1 MKVSL
6 KWLREYV
13 PVSLEPKELAHKLTM
28 AGIEVGDVEEVG
40 EAWEGVCVGRVR
52 EVNKHPNADRLS
64 LCTVDL
70 PEETFEV
77 ICGAPNVAAGQN
89 IAFARVGAELYDGHS
104 GKPVKLKA
112 AKIRGVV
119 SNGMICSEKELGMSE
134 EHEGI
139 LVLPEDAPP
148 GMPLLEY
155 LGDSILELELTPN
168 RPDCLSMLGVAQEV
182 AALTGG
188 KVTSP
193 DVSYEEEERSA
204 GEMAT
209 VEIGDPDLCGR
220 YTASI
225 VSGLKIGP
233 SPAWMQERLK
243 ACGMRPI
250 NNVVDITNYV
260 MMEYG
265 QPLHAFDYD
274 KVKDHRIIVRRARV
288 GEQLMTLDGEDR
300 PLDPEMLVITDPDG
314 PIGLAGVM
322 GGANTEV
329 TKDTKT
335 LLLESANF
343 NNVNIRRTST
353 RLRLRSEASL
363 RFDKGLSP
371 ELPPKGLRR
380 ATQLLSELAD
390 GTVAK
395 GIIDIYPGA
404 REQAPLSITES
415 RIKQVLGVS
424 IEMDK
429 VKGVLESL
437 GFECEES
444 GEGALKVTTPYWRT
458 DISIEDDLLEEL
470 ARISG
475 YDDIPTT
482 PLSGRIPLNEP
493 DEARALRDA
502 VKDILAGCGMQEV
515 VNYSLSDVRGLENA
529 GLGHLA
535 ELNPL
540 KVANPLRV
548 EQEYL
553 RLSLRPGL
561 LANVEHNRK
570 YHHGPL
576 LMFEAG
582 KVYMPK
588 NGELPEEEEVLAGVV
603 TGDPEDPMDGFLRAK
618 GVLETLC
625 WGGWESRPGLSG
637 GEGEGLHPGRVVE
650 VSARGDRLAVLGEVH
665 PQVLEA
671 FDIDGASVHV
681 FEVDL
686 DNLKSHLPASKRYK
700 PVSRYPGALRDLA
713 LIVDAETPS
722 RAVQEVITS
731 FPLVTS
737 VELIRRILGRPG
749 GGGQK
754 VAGIPG
760 SVPIAE
766 QNAKRARGDDGAGAA
781 VGQAGSGD
789 GGGVEGVG
797 GKGVL

>member
-13 PVSLEPKELAHKLTM
+13 PVSLEPKELAHRLTM

-70 PEETFEV
+70 PDETFEV

-89 IAFARVGAELYDGHS
+89 IAFAKVGAELFDGHS

-139 LVLPEDAPP
+139 LVLPEDAPA
-148 GMPLLEY
+148 GMPLFDY

-182 AALTGG
+182 AALTGSE
-188 KVTSP
+188 VASP
-193 DVSYEEEERSA
+193 DVTYEEEERSA

-265 QPLHAFDYD
+265 QPLHAFDFD
-274 KVKDHRIIVRRARV
+274 KVKDHKIIVRRANK
-288 GEQLMTLDGEDR
+288 GERLTTLDGEDR

-314 PIGLAGVM
+314 PVGLAGVM

-329 TKDTKT
+329 SEDSKT

-343 NNVNIRRTST
+343 DNVNIRRTST

-371 ELPPKGLRR
+371 ELPPRGLRR
-380 ATQLLSELAD
+380 ATQLLAELAE
-390 GTVAK
+390 GKVAK
-395 GIIDIYPGA
+395 GIIDVYPGA
-404 REQAPLSITES
+404 REQAPLSITEG
-415 RIKQVLGVS
+415 RIKQVLGIS
-424 IEMDK
+424 MGMDR
-429 VKGVLESL
+429 VRGVLESL

-444 GEGALKVTTPYWRT
+444 GEGALKVSAPYWRT
-458 DISIEDDLLEEL
+458 DIGIEDDLVEEV
-470 ARISG
+470 ARVSG

-482 PLSGRIPLNEP
+482 PLSGQIPPNETDTARI
-493 DEARALRDA
+493 LRDS

-515 VNYSLSDVRGLENA
+515 VNYSLSDVKGLENA

-535 ELNPL
+535 ELNPIR
-540 KVANPLRV
+540 VANPLRV

-570 YHHGPL
+570 FHHGPL

-588 NGELPEEEEVLAGVV
+588 KDALPEEQEVLAGVV
-603 TGDPEDPMDGFLRAK
+603 TGDPEEPMDGFLRTK
-618 GVLETLC
+618 GVLETLL
-625 WGGWESRPGLSG
+625 GRLGVEGRFER

-650 VSARGDRLAVLGEVH
+650 VLVREDRLVVLGEVH
-665 PQVLEA
+665 PQVLES
-671 FDIDGASVHV
+671 FDIDGVSVHL

-686 DNLKSHLPASKRYK
+686 GKLRTHLPAAKKYK

-713 LIVDAETPS
+713 LIVDSETPS
-722 RAVQEVITS
+722 SAVQGVIEG

-737 VELIRRILGRPG
+737 VELFDVYSGDQVEAGKKSLAFRVLYQSPSRTLNEHEVTMVQAQLLDKVGR
-749 GGGQK
+749 
-754 VAGIPG
+754 
-760 SVPIAE
+760 E
-766 QNAKRARGDDGAGAA
+766 TGAA
-781 VGQAGSGD
+781 LRG
-789 GGGVEGVG
+789 
-797 GKGVL
+797 

>member
-52 EVNKHPNADRLS
+52 EANKHPNADRLT

-70 PEETFEV
+70 PDESFEV

-89 IAFARVGAELYDGHS
+89 IAFARVGAQLYDGHS
-104 GKPVKLKA
+104 GKLVKLKA

-139 LVLPEDAPP
+139 LVLPENAPP

-182 AALTGG
+182 AALTGDT
-188 KVTSP
+188 VTAP
-193 DVSYEEEERSA
+193 EVVYAEEEASA
-204 GEMAT
+204 GDMAT
-209 VEIGDPDLCGR
+209 VEIVDPDLCGR

-225 VSGLKIGP
+225 VTGLKIGP
-233 SPAWMQERLK
+233 SPAWMQDRLK

-274 KVKDHRIIVRRARV
+274 KVKDHKIIVRRARA
-288 GEQLMTLDGEDR
+288 GERLMTLDGEDR
-300 PLDPEMLVITDPDG
+300 PLDPEMLLITDPDG

-322 GGANTEV
+322 GGASTEV
-329 TKDTKT
+329 TEDTKT

-380 ATQLLSELAD
+380 ATQLLAEFAG

-395 GIIDIYPGA
+395 GIIDVNPGA
-404 REQAPLSITES
+404 KEKTPIHLTES
-415 RIKQVLGVS
+415 RIRQVLGIS
-424 IEMDK
+424 MEMDK
-429 VKGVLESL
+429 VRDVLESL
-437 GFECEES
+437 GFGCEGS
-444 GEGALKVTTPYWRT
+444 GGKLEVSIPYWRT
-458 DISIEDDLLEEL
+458 DVSIEDDLVEEV

-482 PLSGRIPLNEP
+482 PLSGRIPANVP
-493 DEARALRDA
+493 DEARSLRDR
-502 VKDILAGCGMQEV
+502 VKDVLAGCGMQEV
-515 VNYSLSDVRGLENA
+515 VNYSLSDVKGLESA

-535 ELNPL
+535 QLNPM

-582 KVYMPK
+582 KVYIPK
-588 NGELPEEEEVLAGVV
+588 DGELPEEQELLAGVV
-603 TGDPEDPMDGFLRAK
+603 TGDPEDPTDGFLRAK
-618 GVLETLC
+618 GVLETML
-625 WGGWESRPGLSG
+625 GRLGVEARFER

-671 FDIDGASVHV
+671 FDIEGASVHV
-681 FEVDL
+681 FEVDVGRL
-686 DNLKSHLPASKRYK
+686 QAHLPKATRYK

-713 LIVDAETPS
+713 LIVDTDTPS
-722 RAVQEVITS
+722 RSVQEVITS

-737 VELIRRILGRPG
+737 VELFDVYTGDQVSAGKKSLAFRVLYQSPSRTLSEHEVAMVQAQLLDKLGRETG
-749 GGGQK
+749 A
-754 VAGIPG
+754 VL
-760 SVPIAE
+760 
-766 QNAKRARGDDGAGAA
+766 RG
-781 VGQAGSGD
+781 
-789 GGGVEGVG
+789 
-797 GKGVL
+797 

>member
-28 AGIEVGDVEEVG
+28 AGIEVGEVEEVG

-64 LCTVDL
+64 LCIVDT
-70 PEETFEV
+70 PGETHEV

-89 IAFARVGAELYDGHS
+89 IAFARVGAELFDGHS

-188 KVTSP
+188 RVTAP
-193 DVSYEEEERSA
+193 EVAYAEEERSA

-209 VEIGDPDLCGR
+209 VEIADPGLCGR

-233 SPAWMQERLK
+233 SPVWMQERLK

-250 NNVVDITNYV
+250 NNVVDVTNYV

-274 KVKDHRIIVRRARV
+274 KVKDHRIIVRRARA
-288 GEQLMTLDGEDR
+288 GERLLTLDGEDR

-314 PIGLAGVM
+314 PVGLAGVM

-329 TKDTKT
+329 TEDTKI

-343 NNVNIRRTST
+343 NNVNIRRIST

-380 ATQLLSELAD
+380 ASQLLAELAG

-395 GIIDIYPGA
+395 GIIDVYPGA
-404 REQAPLSITES
+404 REKVPVHLTEA
-415 RIKQVLGVS
+415 RIEQVLGIS
-424 IEMDK
+424 IGMDK
-429 VKGVLESL
+429 VRGVLESL
-437 GFECEES
+437 AFECEES
-444 GEGALKVTTPYWRT
+444 EENGLKVWAPYWRT
-458 DISIEDDLLEEL
+458 DIGIEDDLVEEV

-482 PLSGRIPLNEP
+482 PLSGRIPPNVP
-493 DEARALRDA
+493 DDARALRDA

-515 VNYSLSDVRGLENA
+515 VNYSLSDVKGLENA

-553 RLSLRPGL
+553 RLSLRPVL
-561 LANVEHNRK
+561 LANVEHNKK

-582 KVYMPK
+582 KVYIPK
-588 NGELPEEEEVLAGVV
+588 NGELPDEQEVLAGVV

-618 GVLETLC
+618 GVLEMML
-625 WGGWESRPGLSG
+625 GRLGVDGQFER
-637 GEGEGLHPGRVVE
+637 GEGEGLHPGRVVQ
-650 VSARGDRLAVLGEVH
+650 VSARGERLAVMGEVH
-665 PQVLEA
+665 PKVVEA
-671 FDIDGASVHV
+671 FDIEGASVHV

-686 DNLKSHLPASKRYK
+686 AKLRAHLPAAKRYR

-713 LIVDAETPS
+713 LIVDTDTPS
-722 RAVQEVITS
+722 RAVQEVIES

-737 VELIRRILGRPG
+737 VDLFDVYTGDQVSEGKKSLAFRVLYQSPSRTLGEHEVNMVQAQLLEKLGRETG
-749 GGGQK
+749 A
-754 VAGIPG
+754 VL
-760 SVPIAE
+760 
-766 QNAKRARGDDGAGAA
+766 RG
-781 VGQAGSGD
+781 
-789 GGGVEGVG
+789 
-797 GKGVL
+797 

>member
-13 PVSLEPKELAHKLTM
+13 PVSLEPKELAHRLTM

-70 PEETFEV
+70 PDETFEV

-89 IAFARVGAELYDGHS
+89 IAFAKVGAQLHDGHS

-182 AALTGG
+182 AALTSER
-188 KVTSP
+188 VTAP
-193 DVSYEEEERSA
+193 DVAYEEEERSA
-204 GEMAT
+204 EEMAT
-209 VEIGDPDLCGR
+209 VEITDPDLCGR

-225 VSGLKIGP
+225 VSDLKIGP

-274 KVKDHRIIVRRARV
+274 KVKGHRIIVRRARA
-288 GEQLMTLDGEDR
+288 GERLMTLDGDDR
-300 PLDPEMLVITDPDG
+300 PLDPEMLLITDPNG

-329 TKDTKT
+329 TEDTRT

-371 ELPPKGLRR
+371 ELPPRGLRR
-380 ATQLLSELAD
+380 ATQLLAEFAG

-395 GIIDIYPGA
+395 GIIDVYPGA
-404 REQAPLSITES
+404 REKTPILLTES
-415 RIKQVLGVS
+415 RIKQVLGIS
-424 IEMDK
+424 IGMDK
-429 VKGVLESL
+429 VRVVLESL

-444 GEGALKVTTPYWRT
+444 GEELRVSVPYWRT
-458 DISIEDDLLEEL
+458 DIGIEDDLVEEV

-482 PLSGRIPLNEP
+482 PLSGRIPANVP
-493 DEARALRDA
+493 DDARSLRDR
-502 VKDILAGCGMQEV
+502 VKDVLAGCGMQEV
-515 VNYSLSDVRGLENA
+515 VNYSLSDVKGLENA
-529 GLGHLA
+529 GLGNMA
-535 ELNPL
+535 QLNPM

-582 KVYMPK
+582 KVYIPRH
-588 NGELPEEEEVLAGVV
+588 GELPEEQELLAGVA
-603 TGDPEDPMDGFLRAK
+603 TGDPEDPTDGFLRAK
-618 GVLETLC
+618 GVLETML
-625 WGGWESRPGLSG
+625 GRLGVEARFER

-650 VSARGDRLAVLGEVH
+650 VSARSDKLALLGEVH

-671 FDIDGASVHV
+671 FDIEGTSVHV

-686 DNLKSHLPASKRYK
+686 GKLRNHLPTATRYK

-713 LIVDAETPS
+713 LIVDTDTPS

-737 VELIRRILGRPG
+737 VELFDVYTGDQVSVGKKSLAFRVLYQSPSRTLSEHEVTMVQAQLLDKLGRETG
-749 GGGQK
+749 A
-754 VAGIPG
+754 VL
-760 SVPIAE
+760 
-766 QNAKRARGDDGAGAA
+766 RG
-781 VGQAGSGD
+781 
-789 GGGVEGVG
+789 
-797 GKGVL
+797 

>member
-1 MKVSL
+1 M
-6 KWLREYV
+6 
-13 PVSLEPKELAHKLTM
+13 SLEPKELAHKLTM

-52 EVNKHPNADRLS
+52 EVNKHPNADRLT

-70 PEETFEV
+70 PDETFEV

-89 IAFARVGAELYDGHS
+89 IAFARVGAELFDGHS

-139 LVLPEDAPP
+139 LVLPEDAPA

-155 LGDSILELELTPN
+155 LGDRILELELTPN

-182 AALTGG
+182 AALTGESVSAP
-188 KVTSP
+188 KV
-193 DVSYEEEERSA
+193 VYAEEERSA

-225 VSGLKIGP
+225 VSDLQIGP
-233 SPAWMQERLK
+233 SPEWMQERLK

-274 KVKDHRIIVRRARV
+274 KVKDHKIIVRRAKK
-288 GEQLMTLDGEDR
+288 GERLTTLDGEDR
-300 PLDPEMLVITDPDG
+300 PLDHEMLVITDPDG

-329 TKDTKT
+329 TEDTKI

-343 NNVNIRRTST
+343 DNVNIRRTST

-371 ELPPKGLRR
+371 ELPPKGLLR
-380 ATQLLSELAD
+380 ATQFLAELA
-390 GTVAK
+390 GGKVAK
-395 GIIDIYPGA
+395 GIIDVYPGVK
-404 REQAPLSITES
+404 EGSPLCITES
-415 RIKQVLGVS
+415 RIKQVLGIS
-424 IEMDK
+424 MGMDK
-429 VKGVLESL
+429 VQGVLESL

-444 GEGALKVTTPYWRT
+444 GEGQLRVKAPYWRT
-458 DISIEDDLLEEL
+458 DIGIEDDLVEEV

-493 DEARALRDA
+493 DEARALRDM

-529 GLGHLA
+529 GLEHLA
-535 ELNPL
+535 ELNPIR
-540 KVANPLRV
+540 VANPLRV

-561 LANVEHNRK
+561 FANVEHNRK

-588 NGELPEEEEVLAGVV
+588 SGDLPEEQEILAGVV

-618 GVLETLC
+618 GVMEMMLGRLGVEARF
-625 WGGWESRPGLSG
+625 ER

-671 FDIDGASVHV
+671 FDIEGASVHV

-686 DNLKSHLPASKRYK
+686 AKLRAHLPTAKRYQ

-713 LIVDAETPS
+713 LIVDSDTPS
-722 RAVQEVITS
+722 TAVQEVIEG

-737 VELIRRILGRPG
+737 VELFD
-749 GGGQK
+749 
-754 VAGIPG
+754 VY
-760 SVPIAE
+760 
-766 QNAKRARGDDGAGAA
+766 
-781 VGQAGSGD
+781 SGD
-789 GGGVEGVG
+789 RVDKGKKSLAFRVLYQSPSRTLSEHEVTMVQAQLLDKVG
-797 GKGVL
+797 RETGAVLRG

>member
-6 KWLREYV
+6 KWLRDYV

-40 EAWEGVCVGRVR
+40 QPWEGVCVGTVR
-52 EVNKHPNADRLS
+52 KVNKHPNADRLS

-70 PEETFEV
+70 PDETFEV

-89 IAFARVGAELYDGHS
+89 IAFARVGAELFDGHS
-104 GKPVKLKA
+104 GKPIKLKA

-188 KVTSP
+188 AVTAP
-193 DVSYEEEERSA
+193 KIAYVEEESSA
-204 GEMAT
+204 ADMAA
-209 VEIGDPDLCGR
+209 VEIADPDLCSR

-225 VSGLKIGP
+225 ISGLKIGP

-250 NNVVDITNYV
+250 NNVVDVTNYV

-274 KVKDHRIIVRRARV
+274 KVKDHRIIVRRARA
-288 GEQLMTLDGEDR
+288 GERLMTLDGEDR
-300 PLDPEMLVITDPDG
+300 PLDPEMLVIADPDG

-329 TKDTKT
+329 TENTTT

-353 RLRLRSEASL
+353 RLKLRSEASI

-371 ELPPKGLRR
+371 ELPPRGLRR
-380 ATQLLSELAD
+380 ATQLLAAIA
-390 GTVAK
+390 GGAVAR
-395 GIIDIYPGA
+395 GIIDVYPGA
-404 REQAPLSITES
+404 REQAPLGITES
-415 RIKQVLGVS
+415 RIKQVLG
-424 IEMDK
+424 IAMGMDK
-429 VKGVLESL
+429 VRGVLESL
-437 GFECEES
+437 GFQCEES
-444 GEGALKVTTPYWRT
+444 GQGALNVAAPYWRT
-458 DISIEDDLLEEL
+458 DISIEDDLVEEV

-493 DEARALRDA
+493 DEARTLRDT

-515 VNYSLSDVRGLENA
+515 VNYSLSDVKGLENA
-529 GLGHLA
+529 GLCRLA
-535 ELNPL
+535 ELIPL
-540 KVANPLRV
+540 RVANPLRV

-561 LANVEHNRK
+561 LSNVERNRK

-582 KVYMPK
+582 KVYIPRD
-588 NGELPEEEEVLAGVV
+588 GALPDEQEILAGVV
-603 TGDPEDPMDGFLRAK
+603 TGDPDDPMDGFLRAK
-618 GVLETLC
+618 GVLETMLARL
-625 WGGWESRPGLSG
+625 GVETRFER
-637 GEGEGLHPGRVVE
+637 GEGEGLHPGRVVD
-650 VSARGDRLAVLGEVH
+650 VLARGNRLATLGEVH

-671 FDIDGASVHV
+671 FDIEGASVHL

-686 DNLKSHLPASKRYK
+686 GKLRAHIPSSKRYK

-722 RAVQEVITS
+722 RAVQEVIAS

-737 VELIRRILGRPG
+737 VDLFDVYTGDQVESGKKSLAFRVLYQSPSRTLSEHELTMVQAQLLDKLGR
-749 GGGQK
+749 
-754 VAGIPG
+754 
-760 SVPIAE
+760 E
-766 QNAKRARGDDGAGAA
+766 TGAA
-781 VGQAGSGD
+781 LRG
-789 GGGVEGVG
+789 
-797 GKGVL
+797 

>member
-70 PEETFEV
+70 PDETFEV

-89 IAFARVGAELYDGHS
+89 IAFAKVGAELFDGHS

-139 LVLPEDAPP
+139 LVLPEDAPA
-148 GMPLLEY
+148 GMPLFDY

-168 RPDCLSMLGVAQEV
+168 RSDCLSMLGVAQEV
-182 AALTGG
+182 AALTGSE
-188 KVTSP
+188 VASP
-193 DVSYEEEERSA
+193 DVTYEEEERSA

-209 VEIGDPDLCGR
+209 VEIADPDLCGR

-225 VSGLKIGP
+225 VSDLKIGP

-274 KVKDHRIIVRRARV
+274 KVKDHKIIVRRANK
-288 GEQLMTLDGEDR
+288 GERLTTLDGEDR
-300 PLDPEMLVITDPDG
+300 PLDPEMLVITDPNG

-329 TKDTKT
+329 TESTKT

-343 NNVNIRRTST
+343 DNVNIRRTST

-371 ELPPKGLRR
+371 ELPPRGLRR
-380 ATQLLSELAD
+380 ATQLLAELAE
-390 GTVAK
+390 GKVAK
-395 GIIDIYPGA
+395 GIIDVYPGA
-404 REQAPLSITES
+404 REQAPLHLTEG
-415 RIKQVLGVS
+415 RIQQVLGIS
-424 IEMDK
+424 IPMDK
-429 VKGVLESL
+429 VRGVLESL

-444 GEGALKVTTPYWRT
+444 GEGELKVSAPYWRT
-458 DISIEDDLLEEL
+458 DIGIEDDLVEEV

-482 PLSGRIPLNEP
+482 PLSGQIPPNETDTARI
-493 DEARALRDA
+493 LRDA

-515 VNYSLSDVRGLENA
+515 VNYSLSDVKGLENA

-535 ELNPL
+535 ELNPIR
-540 KVANPLRV
+540 VSNPLRV

-588 NGELPEEEEVLAGVV
+588 KDALPEEQEVLAGVV
-603 TGDPEDPMDGFLRAK
+603 TGDPEDPMDGFLRTK
-618 GVLETLC
+618 GVLETML
-625 WGGWESRPGLSG
+625 GRLGVEAGFER
-637 GEGEGLHPGRVVE
+637 GEAEGLHPGRVVE
-650 VSARGDRLAVLGEVH
+650 VLVREDRLVVLGEVH
-665 PQVLEA
+665 PQVLES
-671 FDIDGASVHV
+671 FDIDGASVHL

-686 DNLKSHLPASKRYK
+686 GKLRTHLPAAKRYK

-713 LIVDAETPS
+713 LIVDSETPS
-722 RAVQEVITS
+722 SAVQGVIEG

-737 VELIRRILGRPG
+737 AELFD
-749 GGGQK
+749 
-754 VAGIPG
+754 VY
-760 SVPIAE
+760 
-766 QNAKRARGDDGAGAA
+766 
-781 VGQAGSGD
+781 SGD
-789 GGGVEGVG
+789 QVEVG
-797 GKGVL
+797 KKSLAFRVLYQSPSRTLSEHEVTMVQAQLLDKVGRETGAVLRG

>member
-6 KWLREYV
+6 KWLRDYV
-13 PVSLEPKELAHKLTM
+13 PVSLEPKELAHRLTM

-40 EAWEGVCVGRVR
+40 EPWEGVCVGRVR
-52 EVNKHPNADRLS
+52 EVNKHPNADRLR

-70 PEETFEV
+70 PHETFEV
-77 ICGAPNVAAGQN
+77 ICGAPNVATGQN
-89 IAFARVGAELYDGHS
+89 IAFARVGAELFDGHS

-119 SNGMICSEKELGMSE
+119 SNGMICSEKELGLSD

-148 GMPLLEY
+148 GMPLFDY

-188 KVTSP
+188 RVTAP
-193 DVSYEEEERSA
+193 DVTYDEGERSA

-209 VEIGDPDLCGR
+209 VQIADPDLCSR
-220 YTASI
+220 YTAGI
-225 VSGLKIGP
+225 VTDVKVGP

-265 QPLHAFDYD
+265 QPLHSFDYD
-274 KVKDHRIIVRRARV
+274 KIKDHRIIVRRALP
-288 GEQLMTLDGEDR
+288 GERLVTLDGEDR
-300 PLDPEMLVITDPDG
+300 PLDPEMLVITAPDG

-329 TKDTKT
+329 TQDTKT

-371 ELPPKGLRR
+371 ELPPRGLRR
-380 ATQLLSELAD
+380 ATQLLAELA
-390 GTVAK
+390 GGAVAK
-395 GIIDIYPGA
+395 GIIDVYPGA
-404 REQAPLSITES
+404 KDKPSLSITES
-415 RIKQVLGVS
+415 RIKQVLGIS
-424 IEMDK
+424 MGMDK
-429 VKGVLESL
+429 VRGVLESL

-444 GEGALKVTTPYWRT
+444 GESTLNVAAPYWRT
-458 DISIEDDLLEEL
+458 DISIEEDLVEEV

-493 DEARALRDA
+493 DEARSLRDA

-515 VNYSLSDVRGLENA
+515 VNYSLSDVKGLENA
-529 GLGHLA
+529 GLAHLA
-535 ELNPL
+535 ALNPL
-540 KVANPLRV
+540 RIANPLRV

-582 KVYMPK
+582 KVYIPRD
-588 NGELPEEEEVLAGVV
+588 GDLPDEQEVLAAVV
-603 TGDPEDPMDGFLRAK
+603 TGDPDDPMDGFLRAK
-618 GVLETLC
+618 GIMELMLGRLGVEARF
-625 WGGWESRPGLSG
+625 ERD
-637 GEGEGLHPGRVVE
+637 EGEGLHPGRVVE
-650 VSARGDRLAVLGEVH
+650 MSAKGDRLATLGEVH

-671 FDIDGASVHV
+671 FDIEGASVHV

-686 DNLKSHLPASKRYK
+686 ARLRANLPTAKRYE

-713 LIVDAETPS
+713 LIVDADTPS
-722 RAVQEVITS
+722 RAVQEVIAS

-737 VELIRRILGRPG
+737 VELFDVYTGDQVDAGKKSLAFRVLYQSPNRTLSEHEVTMV
-749 GGGQK
+749 QAQLLDK
-754 VAGIPG
+754 VSRETGA
-760 SVPIAE
+760 VL
-766 QNAKRARGDDGAGAA
+766 RG
-781 VGQAGSGD
+781 
-789 GGGVEGVG
+789 
-797 GKGVL
+797 

>member
-1 MKVSL
+1 M
-6 KWLREYV
+6 
-13 PVSLEPKELAHKLTM
+13 SLEPKELAHKLTM

-52 EVNKHPNADRLS
+52 EVNKHPNADRLT

-70 PEETFEV
+70 PDETFEV

-89 IAFARVGAELYDGHS
+89 IAFARVGAQLFDGHS

-148 GMPLLEY
+148 GMSLFDY

-188 KVTSP
+188 RVTAPKV
-193 DVSYEEEERSA
+193 VYEEEVRA
-204 GEMAT
+204 AKGIAT
-209 VEIGDPDLCGR
+209 VEIADPDLCGR

-225 VSGLKIGP
+225 VSGLEIGP
-233 SPAWMQERLK
+233 SPTWMQKRLK

-260 MMEYG
+260 MVEYG

-274 KVKDHRIIVRRARV
+274 KVKDHKIIVRRARA
-288 GEQLMTLDGEDR
+288 GERLTTLDGEDR
-300 PLDPEMLVITDPDG
+300 PLDPEMLLITDPNG

-329 TKDTKT
+329 TEDTKT

-353 RLRLRSEASL
+353 RLKLRSEASL

-380 ATQLLSELAD
+380 ATQLLAELAN

-395 GIIDIYPGA
+395 GIIDVYPGA

-424 IEMDK
+424 IGMEK
-429 VKGVLESL
+429 VRETLESL
-437 GFECEES
+437 GFACEES
-444 GEGALKVTTPYWRT
+444 GKVAMKVTTPYWRS
-458 DISIEDDLLEEL
+458 DISIEDDLVEEV

-482 PLSGRIPLNEP
+482 PLSGRIPPNEP
-493 DEARALRDA
+493 DDARSLRER

-515 VNYSLSDVRGLENA
+515 VNYSLSDVKGLENA
-529 GLGHLA
+529 GLAYLA
-535 ELNPL
+535 GLNPIR
-540 KVANPLRV
+540 VANPLRV

-582 KVYMPK
+582 KVYVPK
-588 NGELPEEEEVLAGVV
+588 NGDLPEEREVLAGVI
-603 TGDPEDPMDGFLRAK
+603 TGVPDDPMDGFLRAK
-618 GVLETLC
+618 GVLEVML
-625 WGGWESRPGLSG
+625 GRLGVEVQFER

-650 VSARGDRLAVLGEVH
+650 VSARRDSLAILGEVH

-671 FDIDGASVHV
+671 FDIEGVSVHV

-686 DNLKSHLPASKRYK
+686 GTLRMHLPSAKRYK

-713 LIVDAETPS
+713 LIVDADTPS

-737 VELIRRILGRPG
+737 VELFDVYTGDQVAEGKKSLAFRVLYQSPSRTLSEHEVTMVQAQLLDKLGR
-749 GGGQK
+749 
-754 VAGIPG
+754 
-760 SVPIAE
+760 E
-766 QNAKRARGDDGAGAA
+766 TGAA
-781 VGQAGSGD
+781 LRG
-789 GGGVEGVG
+789 
-797 GKGVL
+797 

>member
-6 KWLREYV
+6 KWLRDYV

-52 EVNKHPNADRLS
+52 EVNKHPNADRLT

-70 PEETFEV
+70 PNETFEV

-89 IAFARVGAELYDGHS
+89 IAFARVGAELVDGHS

-139 LVLPEDAPP
+139 LVLPEDAPA

-188 KVTSP
+188 RVTAP
-193 DVSYEEEERSA
+193 EVTYDEEKMTA
-204 GEMAT
+204 GEMAK
-209 VEIGDPDLCGR
+209 VEISDPDLCSR

-274 KVKDHRIIVRRARV
+274 KVKDHRIIVRWARA
-288 GEQLMTLDGEDR
+288 GERLTTLDGEDR
-300 PLDPEMLVITDPDG
+300 PLDPEMLLITDPDG

-329 TKDTKT
+329 TEDTKT

-380 ATQLLSELAD
+380 ATQLLAELA
-390 GTVAK
+390 GGSVAK
-395 GIIDIYPGA
+395 GIIDVYPGA
-404 REQAPLSITES
+404 RERATLHLTEG
-415 RIKQVLGVS
+415 RIQQVLGIS
-424 IEMDK
+424 ITMDK
-429 VKGVLESL
+429 VRGVLESL

-444 GEGALKVTTPYWRT
+444 GAGELKVSAPYWRT
-458 DISIEDDLLEEL
+458 DISIEDDLVEEV

-482 PLSGRIPLNEP
+482 PLSGRIPPNEP
-493 DEARALRDA
+493 DEARGLRER

-515 VNYSLSDVRGLENA
+515 VNYSLSDLKGLEQA
-529 GLGHLA
+529 RLSHLTGVDS
-535 ELNPL
+535 L

-588 NGELPEEEEVLAGVV
+588 NGALPEEQEVLAGVV

-618 GVLETLC
+618 GMLETML
-625 WGGWESRPGLSG
+625 GRLGVESRFER
-637 GEGEGLHPGRVVE
+637 GESEGLHPGRIVE
-650 VSARGDRLAVLGEVH
+650 VSTRGDRLAVLGEVH

-686 DNLKSHLPASKRYK
+686 GKLRAHLPSSKRYR

-722 RAVQEVITS
+722 RAVQEVIEG

-737 VELIRRILGRPG
+737 VELFDVYSGDQVGAEKKSLGFRVLYQSPSRTLSEHEVTMVQAQLLDKLGRETG
-749 GGGQK
+749 A
-754 VAGIPG
+754 VL
-760 SVPIAE
+760 
-766 QNAKRARGDDGAGAA
+766 RG
-781 VGQAGSGD
+781 
-789 GGGVEGVG
+789 
-797 GKGVL
+797 

>member
-6 KWLREYV
+6 KWLQEYV
-13 PVSLEPKELAHKLTM
+13 PVSLEPKELSHKLTM
-28 AGIEVGDVEEVG
+28 AGIEVGEVEEVG

-70 PEETFEV
+70 PGEIHEV

-188 KVTSP
+188 RVTAP
-193 DVSYEEEERSA
+193 EVAYAEEERSA

-209 VEIGDPDLCGR
+209 VEIADPDLCGR

-225 VSGLKIGP
+225 VSELKIGP
-233 SPAWMQERLK
+233 SPVWMQERLK

-274 KVKDHRIIVRRARV
+274 KVKDHRIIVRRARS
-288 GEQLMTLDGEDR
+288 GERLLTLDGEDR
-300 PLDPEMLVITDPDG
+300 PLDSEMLVITDPDG

-329 TKDTKT
+329 TEDTKT

-380 ATQLLSELAD
+380 ATQLLAELAG

-395 GIIDIYPGA
+395 DIIDVYPGA
-404 REQAPLSITES
+404 REKAPVHLTEA
-415 RIKQVLGVS
+415 RIEQVLGIS
-424 IEMDK
+424 IEMEK
-429 VKGVLESL
+429 MRGVLESL
-437 GFECEES
+437 AFECEES
-444 GEGALKVTTPYWRT
+444 GENGLKVSAPYWRT
-458 DISIEDDLLEEL
+458 DIGIEDDLVEEV

-482 PLSGRIPLNEP
+482 PLSGRIPPNAP
-493 DEARALRDA
+493 DDARALRDA

-515 VNYSLSDVRGLENA
+515 VNYSLSDVKGLEDA

-535 ELNPL
+535 ELNSL

-553 RLSLRPGL
+553 RMSLRPGL
-561 LANVEHNRK
+561 LANVEHNKK

-582 KVYMPK
+582 KVYIPK
-588 NGELPEEEEVLAGVV
+588 NGELPDEQEVLAGVV

-618 GVLETLC
+618 GVLEMML
-625 WGGWESRPGLSG
+625 GRLGVDGQFER
-637 GEGEGLHPGRVVE
+637 GEGEGLHPGRVVQ
-650 VSARGDRLAVLGEVH
+650 VSARGERLAIMGEVH
-665 PQVLEA
+665 PEVVEA
-671 FDIDGASVHV
+671 FDIEGASVHV

-686 DNLKSHLPASKRYK
+686 AKLRAHLPAAKRYR

-713 LIVDAETPS
+713 LIVDTDTPS
-722 RAVQEVITS
+722 RAVQEVIEG

-737 VELIRRILGRPG
+737 VDLFDVYTGDQVSEGKKSLAFRVLYQSPSRTLGEHEVNMVQAQLLEKLGRETG
-749 GGGQK
+749 A
-754 VAGIPG
+754 VL
-760 SVPIAE
+760 
-766 QNAKRARGDDGAGAA
+766 RG
-781 VGQAGSGD
+781 
-789 GGGVEGVG
+789 
-797 GKGVL
+797 

>member
-1 MKVSL
+1 M
-6 KWLREYV
+6 
-13 PVSLEPKELAHKLTM
+13 SLEPKELAHKLTM

-70 PEETFEV
+70 PDETFEV

-168 RPDCLSMLGVAQEV
+168 RPDCLSMIGVAQEV

-188 KVTSP
+188 QVTP
-193 DVSYEEEERSA
+193 PNVSYEEEEKSA

-209 VEIGDPDLCGR
+209 VEIADPDLCGR

-274 KVKDHRIIVRRARV
+274 KVKDHRIIVRRAGA
-288 GEQLMTLDGEDR
+288 GERLMTLDGEDR
-300 PLDPEMLVITDPDG
+300 PLDAVMLVITDPDG

-329 TKDTKT
+329 TEDTKT

-343 NNVNIRRTST
+343 DNVNIRRTST

-380 ATQLLSELAD
+380 ATQLLAELAE

-395 GIIDIYPGA
+395 GIIDVYPGA

-415 RIKQVLGVS
+415 RIKQVLGIS
-424 IEMDK
+424 IGMDK
-429 VKGVLESL
+429 VRGVLESL

-444 GEGALKVTTPYWRT
+444 GEGKLQVKAPYWRT
-458 DISIEDDLLEEL
+458 DIGIEDDLVEEV

-493 DEARALRDA
+493 DEARDLREK

-515 VNYSLSDVRGLENA
+515 VNYSLSDVKGLENA
-529 GLGHLA
+529 GLGRLA
-535 ELNPL
+535 ELNPMR
-540 KVANPLRV
+540 VANPLRV

-588 NGELPEEEEVLAGVV
+588 NGELPEEQEVLGGVV

-618 GVLETLC
+618 GVMEMMLGRLGVEARF
-625 WGGWESRPGLSG
+625 ER
-637 GEGEGLHPGRVVE
+637 GEGEGFHPGRVVE
-650 VSARGDRLAVLGEVH
+650 VSARRDRLAVLGEVH

-671 FDIDGASVHV
+671 FDIEGASVHV

-686 DNLKSHLPASKRYK
+686 EKLRTHLPSSKRYK

-722 RAVQEVITS
+722 TAVQEVIEG

-737 VELIRRILGRPG
+737 VDLFD
-749 GGGQK
+749 
-754 VAGIPG
+754 VY
-760 SVPIAE
+760 
-766 QNAKRARGDDGAGAA
+766 
-781 VGQAGSGD
+781 SGD
-789 GGGVEGVG
+789 RVEEGKKSLAFRVLYQSPSRTLSEHEVTMVQAQLLDKVG
-797 GKGVL
+797 RETGAVLRG

>member
-28 AGIEVGDVEEVG
+28 AGIEVGEVEEVG

-64 LCTVDL
+64 LCIVDT
-70 PEETFEV
+70 PGETHEV

-188 KVTSP
+188 RVTAP
-193 DVSYEEEERSA
+193 EVAYAEEERSA

-209 VEIGDPDLCGR
+209 VEIADPDLCGR

-225 VSGLKIGP
+225 VSGLKIRP

-265 QPLHAFDYD
+265 QPLHAFDLD
-274 KVKDHRIIVRRARV
+274 KVSDHRIIVRRARA
-288 GEQLMTLDGEDR
+288 GERLLTLDGEDR

-329 TKDTKT
+329 TEDTNT

-380 ATQLLSELAD
+380 ATQLLAELAE

-395 GIIDIYPGA
+395 GIIDVYPGA
-404 REQAPLSITES
+404 QEKAPVHLTEA
-415 RIKQVLGVS
+415 RIEQVLGIS
-424 IEMDK
+424 IEMEK
-429 VKGVLESL
+429 VRGVLESL

-444 GEGALKVTTPYWRT
+444 GENGLKVWAPYWRT
-458 DISIEDDLLEEL
+458 DIGIEDDLVEEV

-482 PLSGRIPLNEP
+482 PLSGRIPPNVP
-493 DEARALRDA
+493 DDARALRDA

-515 VNYSLSDVRGLENA
+515 VNYSLSDVKGLEDA

-535 ELNPL
+535 GLNPL

-561 LANVEHNRK
+561 LANVEHNKK

-582 KVYMPK
+582 KVYIPRD
-588 NGELPEEEEVLAGVV
+588 GGLPDEQEVLAGVV

-618 GVLETLC
+618 GVLEMML
-625 WGGWESRPGLSG
+625 GRLGVDGQFER
-637 GEGEGLHPGRVVE
+637 GEGEGLHPGRVVQ
-650 VSARGDRLAVLGEVH
+650 VSARGDRLAIMGEVH
-665 PQVLEA
+665 PEVVEA

-681 FEVDL
+681 FEVDMAKL
-686 DNLKSHLPASKRYK
+686 RAHLPAAKRYR

-713 LIVDAETPS
+713 LIVDTNTPS
-722 RAVQEVITS
+722 RAVQEVIES

-737 VELIRRILGRPG
+737 VDLFDVYTGDQVSEGKKSLAFRVLYQSPSRTLSEHEVTMVQAQLLDKVGRETG
-749 GGGQK
+749 A
-754 VAGIPG
+754 VL
-760 SVPIAE
+760 
-766 QNAKRARGDDGAGAA
+766 RG
-781 VGQAGSGD
+781 
-789 GGGVEGVG
+789 
-797 GKGVL
+797 

>member
-1 MKVSL
+1 M
-6 KWLREYV
+6 
-13 PVSLEPKELAHKLTM
+13 SLEPKELAHKLTM
-28 AGIEVGDVEEVG
+28 AGIEVGEVEEVG

-64 LCTVDL
+64 LCIVDT
-70 PEETFEV
+70 PGETHEV

-89 IAFARVGAELYDGHS
+89 IAFARVGAELFDGHS

-188 KVTSP
+188 RVTAP
-193 DVSYEEEERSA
+193 EVAYAEEERSA
-204 GEMAT
+204 GEMST
-209 VEIGDPDLCGR
+209 VEIADPDLCGR
-220 YTASI
+220 YTATI

-274 KVKDHRIIVRRARV
+274 KVKDHRIIVRRARA
-288 GEQLMTLDGEDR
+288 GERLLTLDGEDR

-329 TKDTKT
+329 TEDTKT

-380 ATQLLSELAD
+380 ATQLLAELAG

-395 GIIDIYPGA
+395 DIIDVYPGVGKKVPVHLTEA
-404 REQAPLSITES
+404 RIE
-415 RIKQVLGVS
+415 QVLGIS
-424 IEMDK
+424 IEMEK
-429 VKGVLESL
+429 VREVLESL
-437 GFECEES
+437 AFECEES
-444 GEGALKVTTPYWRT
+444 GENGLKVSAPYWRT
-458 DISIEDDLLEEL
+458 DIGIEDDLVEEV

-482 PLSGRIPLNEP
+482 PLAGRIPPNVP
-493 DEARALRDA
+493 DDARALRDA

-515 VNYSLSDVRGLENA
+515 VNYSLSDVKGLENA

-548 EQEYL
+548 EQESL

-561 LANVEHNRK
+561 LANVEHNKK

-582 KVYMPK
+582 KVYIPK
-588 NGELPEEEEVLAGVV
+588 NGELPDEQEVLAGVV

-618 GVLETLC
+618 GVLEMML
-625 WGGWESRPGLSG
+625 GRLGVDGQFER
-637 GEGEGLHPGRVVE
+637 GEGEGLHPGRVVQ
-650 VSARGDRLAVLGEVH
+650 VSARGERLAIMGEVH
-665 PQVLEA
+665 PEVVEA

-681 FEVDL
+681 FEVDMATL
-686 DNLKSHLPASKRYK
+686 RAHLPAAKRYR

-713 LIVDAETPS
+713 LIVDTDTPS
-722 RAVQEVITS
+722 RAVQEVIES

-737 VELIRRILGRPG
+737 VDLFDVYTGDQVSDGKKSLAFRVLYQSPSRTLGEHEVNMVQAQLLEKL
-749 GGGQK
+749 GQETGA
-754 VAGIPG
+754 VL
-760 SVPIAE
+760 
-766 QNAKRARGDDGAGAA
+766 RG
-781 VGQAGSGD
+781 
-789 GGGVEGVG
+789 
-797 GKGVL
+797 

>member
-6 KWLREYV
+6 KWLQEYV
-13 PVSLEPKELAHKLTM
+13 PVSLEPEELAHKLTM

-40 EAWEGVCVGRVR
+40 EDWEGVCVGRVR
-52 EVNKHPNADRLS
+52 EVNKHPNADRLT

-70 PEETFEV
+70 PDETFEV

-148 GMPLLEY
+148 GMPLLAY

-182 AALTGG
+182 AALTGEQ
-188 KVTSP
+188 VTPP
-193 DVSYEEEERSA
+193 DVSYVEGERAA
-204 GEMAT
+204 GDMAT
-209 VEIGDPDLCGR
+209 VEIGDPDLCSR

-233 SPAWMQERLK
+233 SPEWMQERLK

-274 KVKDHRIIVRRARV
+274 KVKDHRIIVRRARA
-288 GEQLMTLDGEDR
+288 GERLTTLDSEDR

-329 TKDTKT
+329 TEDTKT

-343 NNVNIRRTST
+343 NNVNIRHTST

-380 ATQLLSELAD
+380 ATQLLAELAG

-395 GIIDIYPGA
+395 SIIDVYPGTCS
-404 REQAPLSITES
+404 QTPLRITGS
-415 RIKQVLGVS
+415 RIKQVLGIS
-424 IEMDK
+424 MGMDK
-429 VKGVLESL
+429 VRGVLESL
-437 GFECEES
+437 GFECEGS
-444 GEGALKVTTPYWRT
+444 GEGALKVSAPYWRT
-458 DISIEDDLLEEL
+458 DISIEDDLVEEV

-493 DEARALRDA
+493 DEARELRER

-515 VNYSLSDVRGLENA
+515 VNYSLSDLKALEQA
-529 GLGHLA
+529 GLAHLA
-535 ELNPL
+535 EVDPL
-540 KVANPLRV
+540 KVTNPLRV

-561 LANVEHNRK
+561 LANVGHNRK

-576 LMFEAG
+576 LMFETG
-582 KVYMPK
+582 KVYVPR
-588 NGELPEEEEVLAGVV
+588 NGDLPEEEEVLASVI

-618 GVLETLC
+618 GALEMLL
-625 WGGWESRPGLSG
+625 GRLGVEARFER

-650 VSARGDRLAVLGEVH
+650 VLARDDRLAVLGEVH
-665 PQVLEA
+665 PRVLEA
-671 FDIDGASVHV
+671 FDIEGASVHV
-681 FEVDL
+681 LEVDMAKL
-686 DNLKSHLPASKRYK
+686 RSHLPSSKRYK

-713 LIVDAETPS
+713 LIVDADTPS
-722 RAVQEVITS
+722 TAVQEVIER

-737 VELIRRILGRPG
+737 VELFDVYSGDQVGVGKKSLAFRVLYQSPSRTLSEHEVAMVQTQLLDKLGRETG
-749 GGGQK
+749 A
-754 VAGIPG
+754 VL
-760 SVPIAE
+760 
-766 QNAKRARGDDGAGAA
+766 RG
-781 VGQAGSGD
+781 
-789 GGGVEGVG
+789 
-797 GKGVL
+797 

>member
-28 AGIEVGDVEEVG
+28 AGIEVGEVEEVG
-40 EAWEGVCVGRVR
+40 EEWEGVCVGRVR

-64 LCTVDL
+64 LCIVDT
-70 PEETFEV
+70 PGETHEV

-89 IAFARVGAELYDGHS
+89 IAFARVGAELFDGHS

-139 LVLPEDAPP
+139 LVLPEDALP

-188 KVTSP
+188 RVTAP
-193 DVSYEEEERSA
+193 EVAYAEEERSA
-204 GEMAT
+204 EEMAT
-209 VEIGDPDLCGR
+209 VEIADPDLCGR

-274 KVKDHRIIVRRARV
+274 KVKDHRIIVRRARA
-288 GEQLMTLDGEDR
+288 GERLLTLDGEDR
-300 PLDPEMLVITDPDG
+300 PLDPEMLVITDPEG

-329 TKDTKT
+329 TEHTKT

-380 ATQLLSELAD
+380 ATQLLAELA
-390 GTVAK
+390 GGKVAK
-395 GIIDIYPGA
+395 GIIDVYPGA
-404 REQAPLSITES
+404 REKAPVHLTEA
-415 RIKQVLGVS
+415 RIEQVLGIS
-424 IEMDK
+424 IEMEN
-429 VKGVLESL
+429 VREVLESL
-437 GFECEES
+437 AFECEQS
-444 GEGALKVTTPYWRT
+444 GENGLKVSAPYWRT
-458 DISIEDDLLEEL
+458 DIGIEDDLVEEV

-482 PLSGRIPLNEP
+482 PLSGRIPPNVP
-493 DEARALRDA
+493 DDARALRDA

-515 VNYSLSDVRGLENA
+515 VNYSLSDVKGLENA

-548 EQEYL
+548 EQESL

-561 LANVEHNRK
+561 LANVEHNKK

-582 KVYMPK
+582 KVYIPK
-588 NGELPEEEEVLAGVV
+588 NGELPDEQEVLAGVV

-618 GVLETLC
+618 GVLEMML
-625 WGGWESRPGLSG
+625 GRLGVDEQFER
-637 GEGEGLHPGRVVE
+637 GEGEGLHPGRVVQ
-650 VSARGDRLAVLGEVH
+650 VSARGERLAIMGEVH
-665 PQVLEA
+665 PEVVEA
-671 FDIDGASVHV
+671 FDIEGASVHV

-686 DNLKSHLPASKRYK
+686 AKLRAHLPAAKRYR

-713 LIVDAETPS
+713 LIVDTDTPS
-722 RAVQEVITS
+722 RAVQEVIEA

-737 VELIRRILGRPG
+737 VDLFDVYTGDQVSEGKKSLAFRVLYQSPSRTLGEHEVNMVQAQLLEKLGRETG
-749 GGGQK
+749 A
-754 VAGIPG
+754 VL
-760 SVPIAE
+760 
-766 QNAKRARGDDGAGAA
+766 RG
-781 VGQAGSGD
+781 
-789 GGGVEGVG
+789 
-797 GKGVL
+797 

>member
-28 AGIEVGDVEEVG
+28 AGIEVGEVEEVG

-64 LCTVDL
+64 LCIVDT
-70 PEETFEV
+70 PGETHEV

-89 IAFARVGAELYDGHS
+89 IAFARVGAELFDGHS

-188 KVTSP
+188 RVTAP
-193 DVSYEEEERSA
+193 EVAYAEEERSA

-209 VEIGDPDLCGR
+209 VEIADPDLCGR

-274 KVKDHRIIVRRARV
+274 KVKDHRIIVRRARA
-288 GEQLMTLDGEDR
+288 GERLLTLDGEDR

-322 GGANTEV
+322 GGASTEV
-329 TKDTKT
+329 TEDTKT

-380 ATQLLSELAD
+380 ATQLLAKLAS

-395 GIIDIYPGA
+395 DIIDVYPGVGEKVPVHLTEA
-404 REQAPLSITES
+404 RIE
-415 RIKQVLGVS
+415 QVLGIS
-424 IEMDK
+424 IGMEK
-429 VKGVLESL
+429 VREVLESL
-437 GFECEES
+437 AFECEES
-444 GEGALKVTTPYWRT
+444 GENGLKVSAPYWRT
-458 DISIEDDLLEEL
+458 DIGIEDDLVEEV

-482 PLSGRIPLNEP
+482 PLSGRIPPNVP
-493 DEARALRDA
+493 DDARALRDA

-515 VNYSLSDVRGLENA
+515 VNYSLSDVKGLENA

-548 EQEYL
+548 EQESL

-561 LANVEHNRK
+561 LANVEHNKK

-582 KVYMPK
+582 KVYIPK
-588 NGELPEEEEVLAGVV
+588 NGELPDEQEVLAGVV

-618 GVLETLC
+618 GVLEMLL
-625 WGGWESRPGLSG
+625 GRLGVDGQFER
-637 GEGEGLHPGRVVE
+637 GEGEGLHPGRVVQ
-650 VSARGDRLAVLGEVH
+650 VSARGERLAIMGEVH
-665 PQVLEA
+665 PEVVEA
-671 FDIDGASVHV
+671 FDIEGASVHV
-681 FEVDL
+681 FEVDMAKL
-686 DNLKSHLPASKRYK
+686 RAHLPAAKRYR

-713 LIVDAETPS
+713 LIVDTDTPS
-722 RAVQEVITS
+722 RAVQEVIES

-737 VELIRRILGRPG
+737 VDLFDVYTGDQVSEGKKSLAFRVLYQSPSRTLGEHEVNMVQAQLLEKLGRETG
-749 GGGQK
+749 A
-754 VAGIPG
+754 VL
-760 SVPIAE
+760 
-766 QNAKRARGDDGAGAA
+766 RG
-781 VGQAGSGD
+781 
-789 GGGVEGVG
+789 
-797 GKGVL
+797 

>member
-28 AGIEVGDVEEVG
+28 AGIEVGEVEEVG

-64 LCTVDL
+64 LCIVHT
-70 PEETFEV
+70 PGETHEV

-89 IAFARVGAELYDGHS
+89 IAFARVGAELFDGHS

-188 KVTSP
+188 RVTAP
-193 DVSYEEEERSA
+193 EVAYAEEERSA

-209 VEIGDPDLCGR
+209 VEIADPDLCGR

-274 KVKDHRIIVRRARV
+274 KVKDHRVIVRRARA
-288 GEQLMTLDGEDR
+288 GERLLTLDGEDR

-314 PIGLAGVM
+314 PVGLAGVM

-329 TKDTKT
+329 TEDTET

-380 ATQLLSELAD
+380 ATQLLAELAG

-395 GIIDIYPGA
+395 GIIDVYPGVGEKAPVHLTEA
-404 REQAPLSITES
+404 RIE
-415 RIKQVLGVS
+415 QVLGIS
-424 IEMDK
+424 IEMER
-429 VKGVLESL
+429 VREVLESL
-437 GFECEES
+437 AFECEES
-444 GEGALKVTTPYWRT
+444 GENGLKVSAPYWRT
-458 DISIEDDLLEEL
+458 DIGIEDDLVEEV

-482 PLSGRIPLNEP
+482 PLSGRIPPNVP
-493 DEARALRDA
+493 DDARDLRDA

-515 VNYSLSDVRGLENA
+515 VNYSLTDVKGLENA
-529 GLGHLA
+529 GIGHLA

-548 EQEYL
+548 EQESL

-561 LANVEHNRK
+561 LANVEHNKK

-582 KVYMPK
+582 KVYIPK
-588 NGELPEEEEVLAGVV
+588 NGELPDEQEVLAGIV

-618 GVLETLC
+618 GVLEMML
-625 WGGWESRPGLSG
+625 GRLGVDGQFER
-637 GEGEGLHPGRVVE
+637 GEGEGLHPGRVVQ
-650 VSARGDRLAVLGEVH
+650 VSARGERLAIMGEVH
-665 PQVLEA
+665 PEVVEA
-671 FDIDGASVHV
+671 FDIEGASVHV
-681 FEVDL
+681 FEVDMATL
-686 DNLKSHLPASKRYK
+686 RAHLPAAKRYR

-713 LIVDAETPS
+713 LIVDTDTPS
-722 RAVQEVITS
+722 RAVQEVIES

-737 VELIRRILGRPG
+737 VDLFDVYTGDQVSEGKKSLAFRVLYQSPSRTLGEHEVNMVQAQLLEKLGRETG
-749 GGGQK
+749 A
-754 VAGIPG
+754 VL
-760 SVPIAE
+760 
-766 QNAKRARGDDGAGAA
+766 RG
-781 VGQAGSGD
+781 
-789 GGGVEGVG
+789 
-797 GKGVL
+797 

>member
-28 AGIEVGDVEEVG
+28 AGIEVGDVEAVG

-64 LCTVDL
+64 LCIVDT
-70 PEETFEV
+70 PGETHEV

-89 IAFARVGAELYDGHS
+89 IAFARVGAELFDGHS

-188 KVTSP
+188 RVTAP
-193 DVSYEEEERSA
+193 EVAYAEEERSA

-209 VEIGDPDLCGR
+209 VEIADPDLCGR

-274 KVKDHRIIVRRARV
+274 KVKDHRIIVRRAKA
-288 GEQLMTLDGEDR
+288 GERLLTLDGEDR

-329 TKDTKT
+329 TEHTKT

-380 ATQLLSELAD
+380 ATQLLAELAG

-395 GIIDIYPGA
+395 GIIDVYPGA
-404 REQAPLSITES
+404 REQAPVHLTEA
-415 RIKQVLGVS
+415 RIEQVLGIS
-424 IEMDK
+424 IEMEK
-429 VKGVLESL
+429 VRGVLESL
-437 GFECEES
+437 AFECEES
-444 GEGALKVTTPYWRT
+444 GEGGLKVSAPYWRT
-458 DISIEDDLLEEL
+458 DIGIEDDLVEEV

-482 PLSGRIPLNEP
+482 PLSGRIPPNVP
-493 DEARALRDA
+493 DDTRALRDA

-515 VNYSLSDVRGLENA
+515 VNYSLSDVKGLENA

-561 LANVEHNRK
+561 LANVEHNKK

-582 KVYMPK
+582 KVYIPK
-588 NGELPEEEEVLAGVV
+588 NGELPDEQEVLAGVV

-618 GVLETLC
+618 GIMEMMLGRLGVEARF
-625 WGGWESRPGLSG
+625 ER

-650 VSARGDRLAVLGEVH
+650 VLVRGDRLLVLGEVH
-665 PQVLEA
+665 PHVVEA
-671 FDIDGASVHV
+671 FDIEGASVHL
-681 FEVDL
+681 FEVDMEKL
-686 DNLKSHLPASKRYK
+686 GEHLPSSKRYQ

-713 LIVDAETPS
+713 LIVDADTAS
-722 RAVQEVITS
+722 TAVQEVIEG

-737 VELIRRILGRPG
+737 VELFD
-749 GGGQK
+749 
-754 VAGIPG
+754 VY
-760 SVPIAE
+760 
-766 QNAKRARGDDGAGAA
+766 
-781 VGQAGSGD
+781 SGD
-789 GGGVEGVG
+789 QVEAGKKSLAFRVLYQSPSRTLSEHEVTMVQAQLLDKVG
-797 GKGVL
+797 RETGAVLRG

>member
-6 KWLREYV
+6 KWLRDYV

-70 PEETFEV
+70 PNETFEV

-89 IAFARVGAELYDGHS
+89 IAFARVGAELVDGHS

-139 LVLPEDAPP
+139 LVLPEDAPA

-188 KVTSP
+188 RVTAP
-193 DVSYEEEERSA
+193 EVTYDEEEMTA
-204 GEMAT
+204 GEMAK
-209 VEIGDPDLCGR
+209 VEISDPDLCSR

-274 KVKDHRIIVRRARV
+274 KVKDHRIIVRRARA
-288 GEQLMTLDGEDR
+288 GERLTTLDGEDR
-300 PLDPEMLVITDPDG
+300 PLDPEMLLITDPDG

-329 TKDTKT
+329 TEDTKT

-371 ELPPKGLRR
+371 ELPPRGLRR
-380 ATQLLSELAD
+380 ATQLLAELA
-390 GTVAK
+390 GGSVAK
-395 GIIDIYPGA
+395 GIIDVYPGA
-404 REQAPLSITES
+404 QGKATLQLTEG
-415 RIKQVLGVS
+415 RIQQVLGIS
-424 IEMDK
+424 IPMDK
-429 VKGVLESL
+429 VRGVLESL
-437 GFECEES
+437 AFECEES
-444 GEGALKVTTPYWRT
+444 GEGALKVSTPYWRT
-458 DISIEDDLLEEL
+458 DISIEDDLVEEV

-482 PLSGRIPLNEP
+482 PLSGRIPPNEP
-493 DEARALRDA
+493 DDARVLRDTI
-502 VKDILAGCGMQEV
+502 KDILAGCGMQEV
-515 VNYSLSDVRGLENA
+515 VNYSLSDVKGLENA
-529 GLGHLA
+529 GLSHLA
-535 ELNPL
+535 VLDPVR
-540 KVANPLRV
+540 VANPLRV

-561 LANVEHNRK
+561 LSNVEHNRK

-576 LMFEAG
+576 LMFETG

-588 NGELPEEEEVLAGVV
+588 NGALPEEQEVLAGVL
-603 TGDPEDPMDGFLRAK
+603 TCNPDDPMDGFLRAK
-618 GVLETLC
+618 GVLETML
-625 WGGWESRPGLSG
+625 GRLGVESRFER
-637 GEGEGLHPGRVVE
+637 GESKGLHPGRIVE
-650 VSARGDRLAVLGEVH
+650 VSTRGDRLAVLGEVH

-686 DNLKSHLPASKRYK
+686 GKLRAHLTTAKRYR

-713 LIVDAETPS
+713 LIVNAETPS

-737 VELIRRILGRPG
+737 VELFDVYSGDQVAAGKKSLAFRVLYQSPSRTLSEHEVTMVQAQLLDKLGRETG
-749 GGGQK
+749 A
-754 VAGIPG
+754 VL
-760 SVPIAE
+760 
-766 QNAKRARGDDGAGAA
+766 RG
-781 VGQAGSGD
+781 
-789 GGGVEGVG
+789 
-797 GKGVL
+797 

>member
-1 MKVSL
+1 MSL
-6 KWLREYV
+6 K
-13 PVSLEPKELAHKLTM
+13 PKELAHKLTM
-28 AGIEVGDVEEVG
+28 AGIEVGEVEEVG

-64 LCTVDL
+64 LCIVDT
-70 PEETFEV
+70 PGETHEV

-188 KVTSP
+188 RVTVP
-193 DVSYEEEERSA
+193 EVAYAEEERSA

-209 VEIGDPDLCGR
+209 VEIADPDLCAR

-225 VSGLKIGP
+225 VSGLKIEP

-274 KVKDHRIIVRRARV
+274 KVKDHRIIVRRARA
-288 GEQLMTLDGEDR
+288 GERLLTLDGEDR

-329 TKDTKT
+329 TEHTKT

-380 ATQLLSELAD
+380 ATQLLAELAG

-395 GIIDIYPGA
+395 DIIDVYPGA
-404 REQAPLSITES
+404 GEKAPVHLTEA
-415 RIKQVLGVS
+415 RIEQVLGIS
-424 IEMDK
+424 IEMEK
-429 VKGVLESL
+429 VREVLESL
-437 GFECEES
+437 AFECEES
-444 GEGALKVTTPYWRT
+444 GENSLKVSAPYWRT
-458 DISIEDDLLEEL
+458 DIGIEDDLVEEV

-482 PLSGRIPLNEP
+482 PLSGRIPPNVP
-493 DEARALRDA
+493 DDARALRDA
-502 VKDILAGCGMQEV
+502 VKDILAGCEMQEV
-515 VNYSLSDVRGLENA
+515 VNYSLSDVKGLENA
-529 GLGHLA
+529 RLGHLA

-561 LANVEHNRK
+561 LANVEHNKK

-576 LMFEAG
+576 LMFEVG
-582 KVYMPK
+582 KVYIPK
-588 NGELPEEEEVLAGVV
+588 NGELPDEQEVLAGVV

-618 GVLETLC
+618 GVLEMML
-625 WGGWESRPGLSG
+625 GRLGVDGQFER
-637 GEGEGLHPGRVVE
+637 GEGEGLHPGRVVQ
-650 VSARGDRLAVLGEVH
+650 VSAQGERLAIMGEVH
-665 PQVLEA
+665 PEVVEA

-686 DNLKSHLPASKRYK
+686 AKLRAHLPAAKRYR

-713 LIVDAETPS
+713 LIVDTETPS
-722 RAVQEVITS
+722 RAIQEVIES

-737 VELIRRILGRPG
+737 VDLFDVYTGDQVLEGKKSLAFRVLYQSPSRTLGEHEVNMVQAQLLEKLGRETG
-749 GGGQK
+749 A
-754 VAGIPG
+754 VL
-760 SVPIAE
+760 
-766 QNAKRARGDDGAGAA
+766 RG
-781 VGQAGSGD
+781 
-789 GGGVEGVG
+789 
-797 GKGVL
+797 